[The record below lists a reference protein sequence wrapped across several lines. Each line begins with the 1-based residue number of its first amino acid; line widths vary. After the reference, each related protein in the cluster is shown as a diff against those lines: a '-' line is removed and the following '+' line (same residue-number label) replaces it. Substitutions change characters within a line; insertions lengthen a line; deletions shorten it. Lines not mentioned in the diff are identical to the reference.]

1 MAKPKSATTVR
12 KTPNFDFIFGRYS
25 HSHSAVPY
33 FQVSMSFGD
42 ISTYLNLVSEM
53 PGASAMNWKVEELFQ
68 RDIDWGRVTR
78 KIVPYLKQREQ
89 PHFFNSL
96 TIALLPM
103 RNGAHRGLFRQ

>member
-68 RDIDWGRVTR
+68 RDIDWD
-78 KIVPYLKQREQ
+78 E
-89 PHFFNSL
+89 
-96 TIALLPM
+96 
-103 RNGAHRGLFRQ
+103 